1 MRNTRRLPANRTI
14 KLLTATVLCI
24 ITMCRPVPAAINYNL
39 LYHWSYQ
46 PENVKWNLV
55 SQNTSIN
62 VVPELPWK
70 SPELYDTYAYT
81 TMNVVPGTLYV
92 SSIDMFIEEGM
103 EATLTH
109 EVGHCISNAGHS
121 VYWWCFRP
129 EFIQIWLAER
139 DNAYVLMPQGHDD
152 IREYFACSYDL
163 FINYKPVLKKCCP
176 MTYNY
181 LLVVL
186 QNT

>member
-1 MRNTRRLPANRTI
+1 MSILRSRASLTL
-14 KLLTATVLCI
+14 KLLTVTALCI
-24 ITMCRPVPAAINYNL
+24 ISMCRVVPAAINSNL

-62 VVPELPWK
+62 VVPELAWH
-70 SPELYDTYAYT
+70 SPELLDTYAYT

-121 VYWWCFRP
+121 VYWWCYRP
-129 EFIQIWLAER
+129 EFIQIWQQERYNCILLA
-139 DNAYVLMPQGHDD
+139 QGWTD
-152 IREYFACSYDL
+152 IREYFACAYDAY
-163 FINYKPVLKKCCP
+163 IRYPQMLKQTCP
-176 MTYNY
+176 STYNY
-181 LLVVL
+181 ITVVL
-186 QNT
+186 RNT